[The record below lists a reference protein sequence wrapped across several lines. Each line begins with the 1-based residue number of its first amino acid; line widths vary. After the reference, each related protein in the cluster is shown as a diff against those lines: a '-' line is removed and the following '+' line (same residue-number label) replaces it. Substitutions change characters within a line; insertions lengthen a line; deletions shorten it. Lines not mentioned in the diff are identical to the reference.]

1 MSSSHASRMSN
12 FFAGFRKTL
21 PFQFG
26 LLPFGL
32 VFATLAVN
40 AGLSFILVTALSVV
54 VFGGSSQLVFIDLL
68 TRLGSPFHAV
78 LGANIVNSRH
88 LIYSAG
94 VSEEFSKFPL
104 RWKLI
109 LSYLLTDQLFAI
121 VESTHKEVEGM
132 SLESRAWYY
141 FGSGFCT
148 WLFWILSTWAGFF
161 FGQAIPK
168 SWNLGFS
175 IPLMFLPLIFI
186 VSKNK
191 FAYITC
197 AITVVMVFIFND
209 LPLGTGVMVSILSS
223 CIVGYFI
230 QKKLEKRTETKA

>member
-1 MSSSHASRMSN
+1 MSTSQASWRSA

-40 AGLSFILVTALSVV
+40 AGLSFFLVTALSVV

-68 TRLGSPFHAV
+68 TRLGSPFQAV

-88 LIYSAG
+88 AIYSAG

-121 VESTHKEVEGM
+121 VESTHKEVEDM
-132 SLESRAWYY
+132 SQELRAWYY

-148 WLFWILSTWAGFF
+148 WAFWILSTWTGFF

-168 SWNLGFS
+168 DWNLGFS

-191 FAYITC
+191 FSYITC
-197 AITVVMVFIFND
+197 GITVLMVFVFHD
-209 LPLGTGVMVSILSS
+209 LPLGTGVMVSILGS
-223 CIVGYFI
+223 CLVGYFI
-230 QKKLEKRTETKA
+230 HKRMEKGS